1 MDLIPAIDLIE
12 GKVVR
17 LAQGDYDQKTIYSSN
32 PLEVAKAF
40 EDHGIRRLH
49 VVDLEGAK
57 GGGIVN
63 LESLEALARNTNLI
77 IDFGGGIKQEEDL
90 RQAFDAGARYVTVG
104 SIAVTEPALVKE
116 WIQRFGSD
124 RLILGADSK
133 GGIIRTHGWLK
144 ESGLDVQSF
153 IESYLHEGL
162 DTVICTDI
170 AKDGMLSGPSYEL
183 YGKLLG
189 AMPSLKLIASGGVSS
204 IRDLESLRDLGMD
217 GAIIGRALYEG
228 TITLDEL
235 ARCNG

>member
-63 LESLEALARNTNLI
+63 LETLETLARNTALI
-77 IDFGGGIKQEEDL
+77 IDFGGGIKKEEDL

>member
-63 LESLEALARNTNLI
+63 LETLETLARNTALI
-77 IDFGGGIKQEEDL
+77 IDFGGGIKKEEDL

-204 IRDLESLRDLGMD
+204 IRDLERLRDLGMD

>member
-63 LESLEALARNTNLI
+63 LETLETLARNTALI
-77 IDFGGGIKQEEDL
+77 IDFGGGIKKEEDL

-133 GGIIRTHGWLK
+133 GGTIRTHGWLK
-144 ESGLDVQSF
+144 ESGLDVRAF
-153 IESYLHEGL
+153 IESYLHEGI

-183 YGKLLG
+183 YGNLLG
-189 AMPSLKLIASGGVSS
+189 AMPSLKLIASGGISS
-204 IRDLESLRDLGMD
+204 ILDLERLRDLGMD
-217 GAIIGRALYEG
+217 GSIIGRALYEG

-235 ARCNG
+235 ARFAE

>member
-63 LESLEALARNTNLI
+63 LETLETLARNTALI
-77 IDFGGGIKQEEDL
+77 IDFGGGIKKEEDL

-116 WIQRFGSD
+116 WIQRFGLD

-204 IRDLESLRDLGMD
+204 IRDLERLRDLGMD

>member
-17 LAQGDYDQKTIYSSN
+17 LAQGDYDQKTIYSPN

-63 LESLEALARNTNLI
+63 LETLETLARNTALI
-77 IDFGGGIKQEEDL
+77 IDFGGGIKKEEDL

-116 WIQRFGSD
+116 WIQRFGLD

-204 IRDLESLRDLGMD
+204 IRDLERLRDLGMD

>member
-63 LESLEALARNTNLI
+63 LETLETLARNTALI
-77 IDFGGGIKQEEDL
+77 IDFGWGIKKEEDL

-104 SIAVTEPALVKE
+104 SIAVTEPALVKK

-204 IRDLESLRDLGMD
+204 IRDLERLRDLGMD

>member
-63 LESLEALARNTNLI
+63 LETLETLARNTVLI
-77 IDFGGGIKQEEDL
+77 IDFGGGIKKEEDL

-204 IRDLESLRDLGMD
+204 IRDLERLRDLGMD

>member
-63 LESLEALARNTNLI
+63 LETLETLARNTALI
-77 IDFGGGIKQEEDL
+77 IDFGGGIKKEEDL

-204 IRDLESLRDLGMD
+204 IRDLERLRDLGMD

-228 TITLDEL
+228 TITLGEL

>member
-63 LESLEALARNTNLI
+63 LETLETLARNTALI
-77 IDFGGGIKQEEDL
+77 IDFGGGIKKVEDL

-133 GGIIRTHGWLK
+133 G
-144 ESGLDVQSF
+144 ES
-153 IESYLHEGL
+153 
-162 DTVICTDI
+162 
-170 AKDGMLSGPSYEL
+170 SGPTVAER
-183 YGKLLG
+183 K
-189 AMPSLKLIASGGVSS
+189 
-204 IRDLESLRDLGMD
+204 R
-217 GAIIGRALYEG
+217 
-228 TITLDEL
+228 T
-235 ARCNG
+235 

>member
-63 LESLEALARNTNLI
+63 LETLETLARNTALI
-77 IDFGGGIKQEEDL
+77 IDFGGGIKKEEDL

-133 GGIIRTHGWLK
+133 GGIILTHGWLK

>member
-1 MDLIPAIDLIE
+1 
-12 GKVVR
+12 
-17 LAQGDYDQKTIYSSN
+17 
-32 PLEVAKAF
+32 VAKAF

-63 LESLEALARNTNLI
+63 LETLETLARNTALI
-77 IDFGGGIKQEEDL
+77 IDFGGGIKKEEDL

-104 SIAVTEPALVKE
+104 SIAVTEPALVKK

-170 AKDGMLSGPSYEL
+170 AKDGMLSGPLYEL

-204 IRDLESLRDLGMD
+204 IRDLERLRDLGMD

>member
-63 LESLEALARNTNLI
+63 LETLETLARNTALI
-77 IDFGGGIKQEEDL
+77 IDFGGGIKKEEDL

-104 SIAVTEPALVKE
+104 SIAVTEPALVKK

-170 AKDGMLSGPSYEL
+170 AKDGMLSGPLYEL

-204 IRDLESLRDLGMD
+204 IRDLERLRDLGMD

>member
-63 LESLEALARNTNLI
+63 LETLETLARNTALI
-77 IDFGGGIKQEEDL
+77 IDFGGGIKKEEDL

-124 RLILGADSK
+124 HLILGADSK

-204 IRDLESLRDLGMD
+204 IRDLERLRDLGMD

>member
-17 LAQGDYDQKTIYSSN
+17 LAQGDYGQKTIYSSN

-63 LESLEALARNTNLI
+63 LESLESLARNTGLV
-77 IDFGGGIKQEEDL
+77 IDFGGGIKREEDL

-144 ESGLDVQSF
+144 ESGRDVQSF

>member
-63 LESLEALARNTNLI
+63 LETLETLARNTALI
-77 IDFGGGIKQEEDL
+77 IDFGGGIKKEEDL

-162 DTVICTDI
+162 DTVICTD
-170 AKDGMLSGPSYEL
+170 
-183 YGKLLG
+183 
-189 AMPSLKLIASGGVSS
+189 
-204 IRDLESLRDLGMD
+204 
-217 GAIIGRALYEG
+217 
-228 TITLDEL
+228 
-235 ARCNG
+235 

>member
-63 LESLEALARNTNLI
+63 LETLETLARNTALI
-77 IDFGGGIKQEEDL
+77 IDFGGGIKKEEDL

-104 SIAVTEPALVKE
+104 SIAVTEPALVKK

-204 IRDLESLRDLGMD
+204 IRDLERLRDLGMD